1 LSSNSA
7 SGAENHGVLPATSAK
22 KELTAVQKAVIRW
35 REGGPA
41 KFAAEALGAEP
52 DDWQWDASRILVER
66 RKLSVRS
73 GHGVGKSA
81 FMAWCILWFC
91 VCYFPCKVPATAP
104 TGHQLDDVLWAELA
118 KWHRVMGEKLPA
130 LAAEFEWFTG
140 SFKLKSNPSESFA
153 VARTSR
159 PEKPEALQG
168 FHSDNIL
175 FLIDEASGVS
185 DNVFEVAEGALS
197 TDGAFVVMA
206 ANPTRQG
213 GYFFDS
219 HHKMRG
225 EWGTLHVNGETCKRV
240 SKSYVE
246 SMAKKYGK
254 QSSIYRVRVQGE
266 FAAASD
272 GVIPLELCESAKIRD
287 VGLKKDA
294 PIIWGV
300 DVARFG
306 DDSTAIAK
314 RQGNWQ
320 LEKCREWYGKDTM
333 QTAGIIKAEWDA
345 APGPRRPASIN
356 IDVIGIGAGVV
367 DRLTELGLPVHGVN
381 VAESAAVNAAD
392 THYSRLRDELW
403 FKGRDWFAALDCKLL
418 DDDDLIG
425 ELTGPRYSILSNGDI
440 KVESKA
446 EMKARG
452 VKSPNLA
459 DAWLLTFASD
469 GAAQWSSALSYPKLG
484 YA

>member
-1 LSSNSA
+1 MLSPTQEA
-7 SGAENHGVLPATSAK
+7 IK
-22 KELTAVQKAVIRW
+22 RW
-35 REGGPA
+35 RDGGPA
-41 KFAAEALGAEP
+41 LFAQEALGAEP
-52 DDWQWDASRILVER
+52 DEWQWEASKKLVKS
-66 RKLSVRS
+66 RKLSIRS
-73 GHGVGKSA
+73 GHGVGKST

-118 KWHRVMGEKLPA
+118 KWHRILTERLPA
-130 LAAEFEWFTG
+130 LGNEFDWSAG

-168 FHSDNIL
+168 FHSENIL
-175 FLIDEASGVS
+175 FLIDEASGVA

-197 TDGAFVVMA
+197 TDGAYVVMA
-206 ANPTRQG
+206 ANPTRQS

-225 EWGTLHVNGETCKRV
+225 DWATMHVNGETCKRV
-240 SKSYVE
+240 SRTYVE
-246 SMAKKYGK
+246 SMAKKYGT
-254 QSSIYRVRVQGE
+254 QSSIYKVRVKGD
-266 FAAASD
+266 FAAAAD
-272 GVIPLELCESAKIRD
+272 GVIPLELCESAKIRE
-287 VGLKKDA
+287 VALKDKA

-314 RQGNWQ
+314 RQGNHQ

-333 QTAGIIKAEWDA
+333 QTAGIVKAEWDVT
-345 APGPRRPASIN
+345 PFDKRPSSIN

-367 DRLTELGLPVHGVN
+367 DRLLEQGLPVYGVN
-381 VAESAAVNAAD
+381 VAESAASNMGE
-392 THYSRLRDELW
+392 TQYSRLRDELW
-403 FKGRDWFAALDCKLL
+403 FKGRDWLAALDCKLL

-425 ELTGPRYSILSNGDI
+425 ELTVPKYSILSNGDI
-440 KVESKA
+440 KVESKQ
-446 EMKARG
+446 ELKARG

-469 GAAQWSSALSYPKLG
+469 GAGSWNTPLNYPRLG